1 MEKVRKLLF
10 GDHDPYQNFTPIEKS
25 LLFQGWDSC
34 NPIFEEVIREA
45 QPKLIIEV
53 GTWVG
58 GSAVHMANLCKEIYG
73 NNDFEIVCIDTFCGS
88 YEHWNRTASAM
99 AFVNGRPSIYEAFIS
114 NVIRANHQDVITPFP
129 VDSRNANI
137 FLKEA
142 KIEPDLVYIDAGHDE
157 ISVQLDL
164 IHFAAIL
171 KKDGRL
177 IGDDYNS
184 PTVKAAADYVFQ
196 DKIIDRGMKYLWIK

>member
-1 MEKVRKLLF
+1 MF
-10 GDHDPYQNFTPIEKS
+10 HDYDPYENSNIIEES

-34 NPIFEEVIREA
+34 NPIFKEVIREA

-88 YEHWNRTASAM
+88 YEHWNRTACTM
-99 AFVNGRPSIYEAFIS
+99 AFINGRPSIYEAFIS
-114 NVIRANHQDVITPFP
+114 NVIKANHQDVITPFP
-129 VDSRNANI
+129 VDSKNASI

-142 KIEPDLVYIDAGHDE
+142 KVEPDLVYIDASHDP
-157 ISVQLDL
+157 ISVQVDL
-164 IHFAAIL
+164 IGFADIL
-171 KKDGRL
+171 KNGGIL
-177 IGDDYNS
+177 IGDDYNC
-184 PTVKAAADYVFQ
+184 PPVKAAADHIFT